1 MKTFLNDPN
10 ATQRKQLGDSEII
23 RRVPIPYIGKVSIAI
38 AQTIR
43 RTTDIEVCL
52 RPVNKIST
60 MLSNN

>member
-1 MKTFLNDPN
+1 MKTFLNDSN
-10 ATQRKQLGDSEII
+10 ATKRNQLGGSEII
-23 RRVPIPYIGKVSIAI
+23 RRVPIPYIGNVSIAI